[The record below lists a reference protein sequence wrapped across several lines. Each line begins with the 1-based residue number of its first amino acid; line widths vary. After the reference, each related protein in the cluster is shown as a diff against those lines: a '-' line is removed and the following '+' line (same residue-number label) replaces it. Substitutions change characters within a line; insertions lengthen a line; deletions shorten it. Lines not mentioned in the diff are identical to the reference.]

1 MKHIIEHIFCLCIFM
16 AVTSCDGNETTVPSQ
31 PDFIVVGLTDPYTIE
46 IGEAFQIS
54 IPEDG
59 SVETY
64 EWTLPEILSIMDGAG
79 TARLTLVAM
88 GEGTIPAG
96 TISVAAVN
104 SAGKSYSRTLWKDIT
119 ITPIPP
125 VLNYVKTSIE
135 GSQVI
140 EADTEFLIYVPEDV
154 TGKIASYTWTV
165 PDEYFDIIDGQGTEN
180 LTVKAKV
187 RSSNIPANTV
197 SVVILTKTGLET
209 TYHLEKGIFVLPLE
223 GYSVKRYGTKVWMTE
238 NLNYGGED
246 GSLGK
251 IAADDEGGATFGR
264 FYTWSE
270 AMMGS
275 GEENKYLY
283 ESSGVDDAGNEY
295 KLNDGKESWNVQVQ
309 GICPEGWH
317 IPNAYD
323 YYDLASGIADDYVL
337 RRVSIVTCAE
347 EVAGI
352 FMKDVR
358 ETDPLYDMNMV
369 EYGFVSSYLRGS
381 RPESEGGLWKNHSN
395 LKQEGTMF
403 NLANKSG
410 VFPAGE
416 YPLYFPEDNAAIGF
430 NLLPGG
436 RFYVNGNTQKLVYDQ
451 KGQYAYLW
459 LAAVNSSNRHYR
471 FNINYNNC
479 NLSTY
484 DEDDNRWLNV
494 RCVANY

>member
-1 MKHIIEHIFCLCIFM
+1 MKHIIEYILCLCTFM
-16 AVTSCDGNETTVPSQ
+16 AVISCDRNEMAVPAQ

-46 IGEAFQIS
+46 LGEAFEIS
-54 IPEDG
+54 IPEDA
-59 SVETY
+59 SAETY
-64 EWTLPEILSIMDGAG
+64 EWALPEILSVLDGTN
-79 TARLTLVAM
+79 TARLTLVGM

-96 TISVAAVN
+96 TISVTAVN
-104 SAGKSYSRTLWKDIT
+104 AAGKSYARTLWKDIT
-119 ITPIPP
+119 ITPVPP

-135 GSQVI
+135 GSQVV
-140 EADTEFLIYVPEDV
+140 EADTEFSIYVPEDV
-154 TGKIASYTWTV
+154 ADKIKSYTWSV
-165 PDEYFDIIDGQGTEN
+165 PEDYFTIVAGQGSEN
-180 LTVKAKV
+180 ISVKAKV
-187 RSSNIPANTV
+187 SSTNIPANQI
-197 SVVILTKTGLET
+197 SVTILSKTGLET
-209 TYHLEKGIFVLPLE
+209 IYYLEKSIFVLPLE
-223 GYSVKRYGTKVWMTE
+223 GYSTKRYGNKVWMTE

-246 GSLGK
+246 GSLGLT
-251 IAADDEGGATFGR
+251 ATDDEEGELFGR

-270 AMMGS
+270 AMMGKA
-275 GEENKYLY
+275 EENKYVY
-283 ESSGVDDAGNEY
+283 DSSGTDDAGNEY
-295 KLNDGKESWNVQVQ
+295 KLNAGKESWNIQVQ

-358 ETDPLYDMNMV
+358 ETNPLYNMNLV

-381 RPESEGGLWKNHSN
+381 RPEAEGGLWLNDGN
-395 LKQEGTMF
+395 LTQEGTMF
-403 NLANKSG
+403 KLANKSG

-416 YPLYFPEDNAAIGF
+416 YPLYFPEDNAEIGF

-459 LAAVNSSNRHYR
+459 LAAVDISNRHCR

-479 NLSTY
+479 DLSTY
-484 DEDDNRWLNV
+484 YEDDNRWLNV